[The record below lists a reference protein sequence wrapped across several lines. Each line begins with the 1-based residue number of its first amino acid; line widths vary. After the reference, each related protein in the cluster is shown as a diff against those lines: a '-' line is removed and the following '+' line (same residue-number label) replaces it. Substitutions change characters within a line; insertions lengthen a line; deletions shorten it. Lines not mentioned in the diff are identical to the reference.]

1 MDGVLGTWDQL
12 HHDELNENE
21 MAMLRVLLAK
31 VMKSRVIVCVE
42 E

>member
-1 MDGVLGTWDQL
+1 VNGVLGTWDQL
-12 HHDELNENE
+12 RQDDLNETE